1 MSMRSI
7 LLAVALACL
16 ATPAVA
22 AQEQCA
28 SPDAVIAVV
37 TENAETI
44 VDIREG
50 VALDLIKRGIAE
62 SLSKPKPKAKK
73 QEKDSE

>member
-1 MSMRSI
+1 MKIKLSQDHSI
-7 LLAVALACL
+7 AGK
-16 ATPAVA
+16 
-22 AQEQCA
+22 
-28 SPDAVIAVV
+28 I
-37 TENAETI
+37 ENAETI

-73 QEKDSE
+73 PTKDSE